1 LSDGNPKGLLR
12 QSLLAIASCQWSYF
26 RAPLLLFALP
36 AHLAVRQRKA
46 RGRVDRYSS
55 PSSAV
60 YAQVHALKVTILST
74 MLADQSIGEW
84 GFSALVEADG
94 RRVLVDTGNR
104 PATVLQN
111 AKELGLNLSTVSE
124 VVLTHNH
131 DEHVGGLLTLCR
143 ELMKK
148 NRSALSRVHVAKG
161 IF

>member
-1 LSDGNPKGLLR
+1 MVIRKAFSVNRFLP
-12 QSLLAIASCQWSYF
+12 SLLASGVTSG
-26 RAPLLLFALP
+26 APLLLFALP

-111 AKELGLNLSTVSE
+111 A
-124 VVLTHNH
+124 
-131 DEHVGGLLTLCR
+131 
-143 ELMKK
+143 
-148 NRSALSRVHVAKG
+148 
-161 IF
+161 